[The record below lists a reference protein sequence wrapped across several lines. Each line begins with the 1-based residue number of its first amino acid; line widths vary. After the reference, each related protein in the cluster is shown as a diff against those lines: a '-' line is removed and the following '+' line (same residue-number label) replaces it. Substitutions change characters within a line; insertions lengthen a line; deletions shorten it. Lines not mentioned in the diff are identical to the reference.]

1 MTQKSNRKLNIK
13 LQNDTIFNAQEKR
26 WITFIPLTPSGGCDD
41 VLMFAINCHSSRF
54 VVSAAT
60 PNSLCFC

>member
-41 VLMFAINCHSSRF
+41 VLMFATSFHSSCF
-54 VVSAAT
+54 AVSVAT
-60 PNSLCFC
+60 PKSLCFC